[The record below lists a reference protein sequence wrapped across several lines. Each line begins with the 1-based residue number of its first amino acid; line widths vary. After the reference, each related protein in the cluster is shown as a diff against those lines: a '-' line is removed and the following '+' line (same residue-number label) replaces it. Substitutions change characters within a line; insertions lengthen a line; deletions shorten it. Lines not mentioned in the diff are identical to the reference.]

1 MSATPYPPS
10 PDYPGS
16 FDAIECGA
24 IAELNAHEAM
34 LCGDLDAEAQWR
46 ELAEAYYR
54 IAMLESPQ

>member
-1 MSATPYPPS
+1 MSATSYPPS
-10 PDYPGS
+10 SDYPGS

-54 IAMLESPQ
+54 TAMLELPQ